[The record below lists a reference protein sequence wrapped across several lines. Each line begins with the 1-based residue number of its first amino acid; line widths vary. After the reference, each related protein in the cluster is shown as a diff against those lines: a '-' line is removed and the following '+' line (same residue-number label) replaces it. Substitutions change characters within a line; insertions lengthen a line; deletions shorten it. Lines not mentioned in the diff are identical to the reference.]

1 MLESLKEYLSST
13 INTASQRVSNPVFGA
28 FALSWCAFNWKSIL
42 YLFLSDTNIADKI
55 AYISDHSSWKTVAL
69 YPCLSV
75 AVLCGCLPW
84 INNVIS
90 AWQAKPLDNNDSIEN
105 HRKAKQII
113 RSTRLRRLEA
123 KRDVTYERV
132 RTGDE
137 INIQQMKEQITQSQ
151 ERMGEI
157 TAEKDM
163 AVSHFTELSKKYQQL
178 KESAERFKSEAIH
191 FKELSEKRDA
201 DMSELSNKI
210 SGLMKSND
218 DMKRQLR
225 ASDRQSKDLR
235 TIMLGQPKN

>member
-1 MLESLKEYLSST
+1 MLESLKEYVSST

-42 YLFLSDTNIADKI
+42 YLFLSDTKIADKI
-55 AYISDHSSWKTVAL
+55 DYISAHSSWKTVAL

-123 KRDVTYERV
+123 KRDVTYEKV

-137 INIQQMKEQITQSQ
+137 INIQQMKEQIAQSQ

-163 AVSHFTELSKKYQQL
+163 AVNQFIELSKKFEQL
-178 KESAERFKSEAIH
+178 KERAERFKAEANH
-191 FKELSEKRDA
+191 FKELSESQSA
-201 DMSELSNKI
+201 DIKELSYKI
-210 SGLMKSND
+210 EDLQQIND
-218 DMKRQLR
+218 ERLKAMYSANNEHKELR
-225 ASDRQSKDLR
+225 D
-235 TIMLGQPKN
+235 IILGQPKN